1 MTSAPTTGLDQI
13 AARCHHLLLNF
24 DGPVCAVFAT
34 TPGRTVA
41 DELRAALRAAEVA
54 IPGPV
59 TAVEDPLELFQVVA
73 RWHPDAAPIAQQELT
88 RLELLAIA
96 GARPTEGAG
105 DLIATARNTG
115 RTVTIVTNNSG
126 IAVRAYLDAHGLS
139 GYLTGVIGRD
149 DADPERMK
157 PSPYRVREAV
167 GVLGAEGEQC
177 SFVGDTP
184 TDVLAG
190 LLAGVPVIGFANKPG
205 KAQPLAQAG
214 ARAVTSQLSEI
225 STALRAAP
233 QPCDPTTD
241 PRHMSAS

>member
-1 MTSAPTTGLDQI
+1 
-13 AARCHHLLLNF
+13 
-24 DGPVCAVFAT
+24 VFIVS
-34 TPGRTVA
+34 PIWLVP
-41 DELRAALRAAEVA
+41 
-54 IPGPV
+54 IPEPV
-59 TAVEDPLELFQVVA
+59 TGMDDPLEVFQVVA
-73 RWHPDAAPIAQQELT
+73 RWHPDAAPVAQRELT

-96 GARPTEGAG
+96 GARPTQGAG
-105 DLIATARNTG
+105 DLIATATNTG

-139 GYLTGVIGRD
+139 RYLTGVIGRD

-167 GVLGAEGEQC
+167 GVLGGQGEQC
-177 SFVGDTP
+177 AFVGDTP
-184 TDVLAG
+184 ADVLAG

-205 KAQPLAQAG
+205 KAQALAQAG

-233 QPCDPTTD
+233 QPCGPPTD
-241 PRHMSAS
+241 PRHMSGS

>member
-1 MTSAPTTGLDQI
+1 MTAAPATGLDQI
-13 AARCHHLLLNF
+13 AARCHHLLLDF
-24 DGPVCAVFAT
+24 DGPICAVFAT
-34 TPGRTVA
+34 TSSQIVA
-41 DELRAALRAAEVA
+41 DELRTALRAAQVP
-54 IPGPV
+54 IPEPV
-59 TAVEDPLELFQVVA
+59 TGMDDPLEVFQVVA
-73 RWHPDAAPIAQQELT
+73 RWHPDAAPVAQRELT

-96 GARPTEGAG
+96 GARPTEGAA

-126 IAVRAYLDAHGLS
+126 KAVRAYLDAHGLT
-139 GYLTGVIGRD
+139 GCLTRVIGRD

-167 GVLGAEGEQC
+167 GVLGGQGEQC
-177 SFVGDTP
+177 AFVRDTP

-205 KAQPLAQAG
+205 KAQTLAQAG
-214 ARAVTSQLSEI
+214 ARAVTSRLSEI

-233 QPCDPTTD
+233 QPCRGVSDPD
-241 PRHMSAS
+241 PC